1 MGQNIFAQ
9 KIKVGIIE
17 RAPMVFKNNLGNW
30 TGLSIDLLEEISKDN
45 NIEYS
50 LKDTS
55 TFSELIKIVEEGEV
69 DMSIA
74 NITITSD
81 REVRMDFSQ
90 PIFDFGLQI
99 IT

>member
-1 MGQNIFAQ
+1 M
-9 KIKVGIIE
+9 
-17 RAPMVFKNNLGNW
+17 
-30 TGLSIDLLEEISKDN
+30 
-45 NIEYS
+45 
-50 LKDTS
+50 
-55 TFSELIKIVEEGEV
+55 EEGEV

-90 PIFDFGLQI
+90 PIFDSGLQI

>member
-1 MGQNIFAQ
+1 M
-9 KIKVGIIE
+9 
-17 RAPMVFKNNLGNW
+17 
-30 TGLSIDLLEEISKDN
+30 DLLEEISKDN

-55 TFSELIKIVEEGEV
+55 TFSELIKIVEGGEV

-74 NITITSD
+74 NITITYD

-90 PIFDFGLQI
+90 PIFDSGLQI
-99 IT
+99 ITQKNGSKKSLFDIVLESGVL